1 MDLYMENI
9 IDHGQHPRN
18 FGEPLDPADI
28 EYEDD
33 NPFCGD
39 HLHLTLQLDDQD
51 RVKAVSWQGEGCT
64 ISQASASMLGEEIIG
79 KSLNELRSLERQD
92 VLDLLGIPLSP
103 TRLKCALLS
112 LKVLKAGVY
121 TRLGWSV
128 ENDE

>member
-39 HLHLTLQLDDQD
+39 HLHLTLQLDGQD

-79 KSLNELRSLERQD
+79 KTLGELRDLNRQD

-121 TRLGWSV
+121 VHLGWSV
-128 ENDE
+128 ESEE

>member
-79 KSLNELRSLERQD
+79 KSLDELRSLERQD

>member
-39 HLHLTLQLDDQD
+39 HLHLTLQLDGQD

-79 KSLNELRSLERQD
+79 KTLGELRDLDRQD

-121 TRLGWSV
+121 VHLGWSV
-128 ENDE
+128 ENEE